1 MKDDT
6 LLSHVGNTPFENHG
20 VVNPPVYHA
29 STILFPTLEAFR
41 NAGKAK
47 VRYGRRGTP
56 TSYALEEAIAA
67 LEGGHGAIVA
77 PSGIAAVTSALLACL
92 KAGDHLLVTDSVYA
106 PTRHFCD
113 TTLRRYGV
121 ETEYYDPLIGGDIA
135 RLTRPETKVVFV
147 ESPGTATFEI
157 QDIPAIAAAAHEGGA
172 LVIADNTWGAGYYF
186 KPLSKGADIVVLA
199 GTKYVGGHSD
209 AMMGLI
215 VCGDEALYGRLRD
228 DIQSLGMCAGPDDI
242 YLALRGLRTMA
253 VRLARHYENALKVG
267 RWLKDRPEV
276 KRVMHPALQDDP
288 GHALWKRDF
297 TGASGLFGFVLH
309 DTDQPALTAMMDGL
323 ELHGMGFSWG
333 GYESLLIPTWPEKVR
348 SATKWEAG
356 GQCMRIHVGLEDPDD
371 LIADLEAGLER
382 FNKAK

>member
-113 TTLRRYGV
+113 TTLRRDGV
-121 ETEYYDPLIGGDIA
+121 ETE
-135 RLTRPETKVVFV
+135 
-147 ESPGTATFEI
+147 
-157 QDIPAIAAAAHEGGA
+157 
-172 LVIADNTWGAGYYF
+172 
-186 KPLSKGADIVVLA
+186 
-199 GTKYVGGHSD
+199 
-209 AMMGLI
+209 
-215 VCGDEALYGRLRD
+215 
-228 DIQSLGMCAGPDDI
+228 
-242 YLALRGLRTMA
+242 
-253 VRLARHYENALKVG
+253 
-267 RWLKDRPEV
+267 
-276 KRVMHPALQDDP
+276 
-288 GHALWKRDF
+288 
-297 TGASGLFGFVLH
+297 
-309 DTDQPALTAMMDGL
+309 
-323 ELHGMGFSWG
+323 
-333 GYESLLIPTWPEKVR
+333 
-348 SATKWEAG
+348 
-356 GQCMRIHVGLEDPDD
+356 
-371 LIADLEAGLER
+371 
-382 FNKAK
+382 